1 MAVGDERILRFFDR
15 DERRAGGEPPR
26 EPTRPVPAPGVR
38 SSIGQ
43 KSMSAIAHLF
53 RQLTHGVYVVGVA
66 HGSECNAFTAA
77 WVMQASFDPLLLALG
92 INPRHASYPLLIASG
107 AFTVN
112 VLRQDQMT
120 LAAHFAQSRCENK
133 LGGIDWSQK
142 RTGAPV
148 LAECLAYFECVVAS
162 RCAAG
167 DHELVLGRVV
177 DGGLLKGGAP
187 PLHYRD
193 TGDLDGSSRL
203 FPETF

>member
-1 MAVGDERILRFFDR
+1 MSTAPVAIRRRNLLDR
-15 DERRAGGEPPR
+15 LPHQGYDQAYVEKP
-26 EPTRPVPAPGVR
+26 
-38 SSIGQ
+38 
-43 KSMSAIAHLF
+43 MSAIAHLF

-66 HGSECNAFTAA
+66 RGSECNAVTAA
-77 WVMQASFDPLLLALG
+77 WVMQASFDPLLLALA
-92 INPRHASYPLLIASG
+92 INPRNSSYPLLIASG

-112 VLRQDQMT
+112 VLHQDQMT
-120 LAAHFAQSRCENK
+120 LAAHFAQPRCENK
-133 LGGIDWSQK
+133 LAGIDWSQK

-167 DHELVLGRVV
+167 DHEIILGRVL
-177 DGGLLKGGAP
+177 DGSLLNEAIP
-187 PLHYRD
+187 PLEYRD

>member
-1 MAVGDERILRFFDR
+1 
-15 DERRAGGEPPR
+15 
-26 EPTRPVPAPGVR
+26 
-38 SSIGQ
+38 
-43 KSMSAIAHLF
+43 MSAIAQLF

-66 HGSECNAFTAA
+66 HGSECNAFTTA
-77 WVMQASFDPLLLALG
+77 WVMQASFDPLLLALS
-92 INPRHASYPLLIASG
+92 INPEHTSYPLLITSG

-120 LAAHFAQSRCENK
+120 LAAHFAQPRCENK

-167 DHELVLGRVV
+167 DHEIIVGRVI
-177 DGGLLKGGAP
+177 DGSLLNEGIP
-187 PLHYRD
+187 PLEYRD

>member
-1 MAVGDERILRFFDR
+1 
-15 DERRAGGEPPR
+15 
-26 EPTRPVPAPGVR
+26 
-38 SSIGQ
+38 
-43 KSMSAIAHLF
+43 MSVIAQLF
-53 RQLTHGVYVVGVA
+53 RQLTHGVYIVGVA
-66 HGSECNAFTAA
+66 HGSTCNAFTAA
-77 WVMQASFDPLLLALG
+77 WVMQASFDPLLLALA
-92 INPRHASYPLLIASG
+92 INPQNASYPLLIASG

-112 VLRQDQMT
+112 VLHQDQMT

-133 LGGIDWSQK
+133 LAGIDWSQK

-167 DHELVLGRVV
+167 DHEIIVGRVI
-177 DGGLLKGGAP
+177 DGSLLNEGIP
-187 PLHYRD
+187 PLEYRD